1 MQKDFIIVLAWPEGM
16 VAAAGGWYD
25 KVLSTNGQYR
35 VGHSALI
42 LVNTATNQLNYF
54 DFGRYHSPFGFG
66 RVRDLETD
74 PDISLKSKPIISGNS
89 IDNIMEIL
97 LEISNLKATHGHG
110 TLYASILKNIDFNKA
125 YEKAKE
131 MQNMGL
137 ISYGPVVLTGTNCS
151 RFVASIMRASKPH
164 WLTKLRLRLPFCLS
178 PSPKRNISIA
188 NSSYHVVNMKNYRQI
203 NKSYIKAYF
212 SSIERI

>member
-25 KVLSTNGQYR
+25 KVLSNNGQYR

-42 LVNTATNQLNYF
+42 LVNSSTNQLNYF

-74 PDISLKSKPIISGNS
+74 PDISLKSKPIILNNS
-89 IDNIMEIL
+89 INNIEEIL

-110 TLYASILKNIDFNKA
+110 SVYASILKNIDFKKA
-125 YEKAKE
+125 YKKAKE
-131 MQNMGL
+131 IQNMGL

-151 RFVASIMRASKPH
+151 RFVTTIMLASKPF
-164 WLTKLRLRLPFCLS
+164 WLTRLRLRYPFCLS

-188 NSSYHVVNMKNYRQI
+188 NSNYHVVSLKKYKQV
-203 NKSYIKAYF
+203 NKSYFKAYF
-212 SSIERI
+212 SSIESI

>member
-25 KVLSTNGQYR
+25 KLLSNNGQYR

-42 LVNTATNQLNYF
+42 LVNSNTNQLNYF

-74 PDISLKSKPIISGNS
+74 PDISLKSKPIISDNT
-89 IDNIMEIL
+89 IDNIEEIL
-97 LEISNLKATHGHG
+97 LEISNLKSTHGHG
-110 TLYASILKNIDFNKA
+110 SVYASILKNIDFKKA
-125 YEKAKE
+125 YIKAKE
-131 MQNMGL
+131 IQNMGL

-151 RFVASIMRASKPH
+151 RFVTTIMLASKPP
-164 WLTKLRLRLPFCLS
+164 WLTRLRLKYPFCLS

-188 NSSYHVVNMKNYRQI
+188 NSNYHVVSLKNYTQV
-203 NKSYIKAYF
+203 NKSYMKAYF
-212 SSIERI
+212 TSIESI

>member
-1 MQKDFIIVLAWPEGM
+1 MQNDFIIVLAWPEGM

-25 KVLSTNGQYR
+25 KVLSTNGKYR

-74 PDISLKSKPIISGNS
+74 PDISLKSKPIILGNS

>member
-16 VAAAGGWYD
+16 VEGAGAWYD

-35 VGHSALI
+35 VGHSALV
-42 LVNTATNQLNYF
+42 LVNSRTNQLHYI

-74 PDISLKSKPIISGNS
+74 PDISLKSKSIILGNS
-89 IDNIMEIL
+89 IDNIKEIL
-97 LEISNLKATHGHG
+97 FEISNLKATHGHG
-110 TLYASILKNIDFNKA
+110 TLYASTLKNIDFNKA

-131 MQNMGL
+131 IQNMGL

-151 RFVASIMRASKPH
+151 RFVTTIMLASKPH
-164 WLTKLRLRLPFCLS
+164 WLTKLRLKLPFCLS

>member
-42 LVNTATNQLNYF
+42 LVNSATSQLNYF

>member
-16 VAAAGGWYD
+16 VAAAGAWYD
-25 KVLSTNGQYR
+25 KVLSTNGKYR

-42 LVNTATNQLNYF
+42 LVNSANNQIKYF

-74 PDISLKSKPIISGNS
+74 PDILLKSKPIISDNS
-89 IDNIMEIL
+89 IDNIEEIL

-110 TLYASILKNIDFNKA
+110 KLYASILNNIDFNKA
-125 YEKAKE
+125 HEKAKE
-131 MQNMGL
+131 IQKMGL
-137 ISYGPVVLTGTNCS
+137 ISYGPIVLTGTNCS
-151 RFVASIMRASKPH
+151 RFVTSIMLASKPH
-164 WLTKLRLRLPFCLS
+164 WITRLRLKYPFCLS

-188 NSSYHVVNMKNYRQI
+188 NSNYYVVGVKNYRQI
-203 NKSYIKAYF
+203 KKSYIKSYF
-212 SSIERI
+212 SSIESI

>member
-42 LVNTATNQLNYF
+42 LVSSATNQLNYF

-74 PDISLKSKPIISGNS
+74 PDILLKSKPIISENS
-89 IDNIMEIL
+89 IDNIEEIL
-97 LEISNLKATHGHG
+97 LEISNLKASHGHG
-110 TLYASILKNIDFNKA
+110 SVYASVLKNIDFNNA
-125 YEKAKE
+125 YEKAKDI
-131 MQNMGL
+131 QNMGL
-137 ISYGPVVLTGTNCS
+137 ISYGPVVLSGTNCS
-151 RFVASIMRASKPH
+151 RFVTTVMLASKPH
-164 WLTKLRLRLPFCLS
+164 WLTRLRLKYPFCLS

-188 NSSYHVVNMKNYRQI
+188 NSNYHVVSMNKYTQV

-212 SSIERI
+212 SSIESI

>member
-74 PDISLKSKPIISGNS
+74 PDISLKSKPIILGNS
-89 IDNIMEIL
+89 IDNIKEIL
-97 LEISNLKATHGHG
+97 LEISNIKATHGHG

>member
-16 VAAAGGWYD
+16 VKGAGAWYD

-74 PDISLKSKPIISGNS
+74 PDISLKSKPIILGNS
-89 IDNIMEIL
+89 IDNIKEIL
-97 LEISNLKATHGHG
+97 FEISNLKATHGHG

>member
-1 MQKDFIIVLAWPEGM
+1 M
-16 VAAAGGWYD
+16 D
-25 KVLSTNGQYR
+25 KYR
-35 VGHSALI
+35 VGHSALV
-42 LVNTATNQLNYF
+42 LVNSSTNQLHYI

-74 PDISLKSKPIISGNS
+74 PDISLKSKPIILGNS
-89 IDNIMEIL
+89 IDNIKEIL
-97 LEISNLKATHGHG
+97 FEISNLKATHGHG

-131 MQNMGL
+131 IQNRGL

-151 RFVASIMRASKPH
+151 RFVTTIMLASKPH
-164 WLTKLRLRLPFCLS
+164 WLTKLRLKLPFCLS
-178 PSPKRNISIA
+178 PSPKRNVSIA
-188 NSSYHVVNMKNYRQI
+188 NSSYHVVKMKNYRQI

>member
-1 MQKDFIIVLAWPEGM
+1 MQNDLIIVLAWPEGM

-25 KVLSTNGQYR
+25 KVLSTNGKYR

-164 WLTKLRLRLPFCLS
+164 CLTKLRLRLPFCLS

>member
-188 NSSYHVVNMKNYRQI
+188 NSSYHVVSMKNYRQI

>member
-16 VAAAGGWYD
+16 VEGAGAWYD

-35 VGHSALI
+35 VGHSALV
-42 LVNTATNQLNYF
+42 LVNSRTNQLHYI

-74 PDISLKSKPIISGNS
+74 PDISLKSKSIILGNS
-89 IDNIMEIL
+89 IDNINEIL
-97 LEISNLKATHGHG
+97 FEISNLKATHGHG

>member
-1 MQKDFIIVLAWPEGM
+1 MQNDFIIVLAWPEGM

-35 VGHSALI
+35 VGHSALV
-42 LVNTATNQLNYF
+42 LVNSSTNQLHYI

-74 PDISLKSKPIISGNS
+74 PDISLKSKPIILGNS
-89 IDNIMEIL
+89 IDNIKEIL

>member
-25 KVLSTNGQYR
+25 KVLSTNGKYR

-42 LVNTATNQLNYF
+42 LVNSATNELNYF

-66 RVRDLETD
+66 RTRDLETD
-74 PDISLKSKPIISGNS
+74 PDITLKSKPIISDNS
-89 IDNIMEIL
+89 IVNIKEIL
-97 LEISNLKATHGHG
+97 FEISNLKATHGHG
-110 TLYASILKNIDFNKA
+110 SVYASILKNIDFNKA
-125 YEKAKE
+125 YKKAKE
-131 MQNMGL
+131 IQNMGL

-151 RFVASIMRASKPH
+151 RFVTTIMLASQPD
-164 WLTKLRLRLPFCLS
+164 WLTTLRLKYPFCLF
-178 PSPKRNISIA
+178 PSPKRNVSIA
-188 NSSYHVVNMKNYRQI
+188 NSNYHVVSMKNYRQI

>member
-1 MQKDFIIVLAWPEGM
+1 MQNDFIIVLAWPEGM

-25 KVLSTNGQYR
+25 KVLSTNGKYR

-74 PDISLKSKPIISGNS
+74 PDILLKSKPLILGNS
-89 IDNIMEIL
+89 IDNIKEIL

>member
-16 VAAAGGWYD
+16 VAAAGAWYD

-66 RVRDLETD
+66 RTRDLETD

-89 IDNIMEIL
+89 IVNIKEIL
-97 LEISNLKATHGHG
+97 FEISNLKATHGHG
-110 TLYASILKNIDFNKA
+110 SVYASILKNIDFNKA

-131 MQNMGL
+131 IQNMGL
-137 ISYGPVVLTGTNCS
+137 ISYGPVVLKGTNCS
-151 RFVASIMRASKPH
+151 RFVATIMLASKPN
-164 WLTKLRLRLPFCLS
+164 WITRLRLKYPFCLF

-188 NSSYHVVNMKNYRQI
+188 NSNYHVVSMKNYRQI

-212 SSIERI
+212 SSVERI

>member
-16 VAAAGGWYD
+16 VEGAGAWYD

-35 VGHSALI
+35 VGHSALV
-42 LVNTATNQLNYF
+42 LVNSRTNQLHYI

-74 PDISLKSKPIISGNS
+74 PDISLKSKSIILGNS
-89 IDNIMEIL
+89 IDNINEIL
-97 LEISNLKATHGHG
+97 FEISNLKATHGHG

-131 MQNMGL
+131 IQNMGL

-151 RFVASIMRASKPH
+151 RFVTTIMLASKPH
-164 WLTKLRLRLPFCLS
+164 WFTKLRLKLPFCLS
-178 PSPKRNISIA
+178 PSPKRNVSIA
-188 NSSYHVVNMKNYRQI
+188 NSSYHVVNMKNYSLI

>member
-16 VAAAGGWYD
+16 VEGAGAWYD

-35 VGHSALI
+35 VGHSALV
-42 LVNTATNQLNYF
+42 LVNSRTNQLHYI

-74 PDISLKSKPIISGNS
+74 PDISLKSKSIILGNS
-89 IDNIMEIL
+89 IDNINEIL
-97 LEISNLKATHGHG
+97 FEISNLKATHGHG

-131 MQNMGL
+131 IQNRGL
-137 ISYGPVVLTGTNCS
+137 ISYGPLVLTGTNCS
-151 RFVASIMRASKPH
+151 RFVATIMLASKPH
-164 WLTKLRLRLPFCLS
+164 WFTKLRLKFPFCLS
-178 PSPKRNISIA
+178 PSPKRNVSIA
-188 NSSYHVVNMKNYRQI
+188 NSRYHVVNMKNYSLI

>member
-16 VAAAGGWYD
+16 VAAAGAWYD
-25 KVLSTNGQYR
+25 KVLSTNGKYR

-42 LVNTATNQLNYF
+42 LVNSITNQLTYF

-74 PDISLKSKPIISGNS
+74 PDISLTSKALIIDNS
-89 IDNIMEIL
+89 IDNIDEIL
-97 LEISNLKATHGHG
+97 FEISNLKATHGHG
-110 TLYASILKNIDFNKA
+110 KLYASILENIDFNKA
-125 YEKAKE
+125 FEKSKE
-131 MQNMGL
+131 IQDRGL
-137 ISYGPVVLTGTNCS
+137 ISYGPLTPSGTNCS
-151 RFVASIMRASKPH
+151 RFVTSIMLASNPH
-164 WLTKLRLRLPFCLS
+164 WFTRIRLRYPFCLS

-188 NSSYHVVNMKNYRQI
+188 NSNYHVVDMNCYKEV
-203 NKSYIKAYF
+203 NKSYIKSYF

>member
-16 VAAAGGWYD
+16 VAAAGAWYD

-42 LVNTATNQLNYF
+42 LVDSTNNQLNYF

-66 RVRDLETD
+66 RVRDSETD
-74 PDISLKSKPIISGNS
+74 PDISLKSKSIIKDNS
-89 IDNIMEIL
+89 IVNIKEIL

-110 TLYASILKNIDFNKA
+110 KLYASILNNIDFKKA
-125 YEKAKE
+125 FEKSKAI
-131 MQNMGL
+131 QDRGL
-137 ISYGPVVLTGTNCS
+137 ISYGPLTPLGTNCS
-151 RFVASIMRASKPH
+151 RFVTTIMLASKPD
-164 WLTKLRLRLPFCLS
+164 WFTRTRLKYPFCLS

-188 NSSYHVVNMKNYRQI
+188 NSNYHVVGLKNHKQI
-203 NKSYIKAYF
+203 HKSYLKSYF
-212 SSIERI
+212 SSIERV

>member
-25 KVLSTNGQYR
+25 KVLSNNGQYR

-42 LVNTATNQLNYF
+42 LVNATTNELNYF

-89 IDNIMEIL
+89 IHNIEEIL
-97 LEISNLKATHGHG
+97 LEIFNLKATHGHG
-110 TLYASILKNIDFNKA
+110 SVYASILNNIDFNKA

-131 MQNMGL
+131 IQNMGL
-137 ISYGPVVLTGTNCS
+137 ISYGPVVLNGTNCS
-151 RFVASIMRASKPH
+151 RFVATIMLAAQPH
-164 WLTKLRLRLPFCLS
+164 WLTRLRLKYPFCLF

-188 NSSYHVVNMKNYRQI
+188 NSNYYVVSMKNYKQI
-203 NKSYIKAYF
+203 NKSYVKAYF

>member
-1 MQKDFIIVLAWPEGM
+1 MQNDFIIVLAWPEGM

-25 KVLSTNGQYR
+25 KVLSTNGKYR

-74 PDISLKSKPIISGNS
+74 PDISLKSKPIILGNS
-89 IDNIMEIL
+89 IDNIKEIL
-97 LEISNLKATHGHG
+97 FEISNLKATHGHG

-131 MQNMGL
+131 IQNRGL

>member
-1 MQKDFIIVLAWPEGM
+1 MQNDFIIVLAWPEGM

-25 KVLSTNGQYR
+25 KVLSTNGKYR

>member
-25 KVLSTNGQYR
+25 KMLSNNGQYR

-42 LVNTATNQLNYF
+42 LVNSNTNQLNYF

-74 PDISLKSKPIISGNS
+74 PDILLKSQPIIS
-89 IDNIMEIL
+89 DNTIYNIEEIL
-97 LEISNLKATHGHG
+97 LEIYNLKATHGHG
-110 TLYASILKNIDFNKA
+110 SVYASILKNIDFKKA
-125 YEKAKE
+125 YKKAKE
-131 MQNMGL
+131 IQNMGL

-151 RFVASIMRASKPH
+151 RFVTTIMLASKPL
-164 WLTKLRLRLPFCLS
+164 WFTRLRLKYPFCLS

-188 NSSYHVVNMKNYRQI
+188 NSNYHIVSMKKYKQVK
-203 NKSYIKAYF
+203 KSYIKAYF
-212 SSIERI
+212 TSIESV

>member
-16 VAAAGGWYD
+16 VEGAGAWYD

-35 VGHSALI
+35 VGHSALV
-42 LVNTATNQLNYF
+42 LVNSRTNQLHYI

-74 PDISLKSKPIISGNS
+74 PDISLKSKSIILGNS
-89 IDNIMEIL
+89 IDNINEIL
-97 LEISNLKATHGHG
+97 FEISNLKATHGHG

-131 MQNMGL
+131 IQNMGL

-151 RFVASIMRASKPH
+151 RFVTTIMLASNPN
-164 WLTKLRLRLPFCLS
+164 WFTKLRLKLPFCLS
-178 PSPKRNISIA
+178 PSPKRNVSIA
-188 NSSYHVVNMKNYRQI
+188 NSSYHVVNMKNYSLI

>member
-25 KVLSTNGQYR
+25 KMLSNNGQYR

-42 LVNTATNQLNYF
+42 LVNSNTNQLNYF

-74 PDISLKSKPIISGNS
+74 PDISLKSQPIIS
-89 IDNIMEIL
+89 DNTIYNIEEIL
-97 LEISNLKATHGHG
+97 LEIYNLKATHGHG
-110 TLYASILKNIDFNKA
+110 SVYASILKNIDFKKA
-125 YEKAKE
+125 YKKAKE
-131 MQNMGL
+131 IQNMGL

-151 RFVASIMRASKPH
+151 RFVTTIMLASKPL
-164 WLTKLRLRLPFCLS
+164 WFTRLRLKYPFCLS

-188 NSSYHVVNMKNYRQI
+188 NSNYHIVSMKKYKQVK
-203 NKSYIKAYF
+203 KSYIKAYF
-212 SSIERI
+212 TSIESV